1 MCNLRPLLAVL
12 LCGAAAHAQELQPL
26 IDRPVTQP
34 RGAVELTAH
43 GTYTNWDARA
53 FVGPGTGSLTGE
65 TLALGADFGA
75 TDLVE
80 LGLATALPINPG
92 AAFGSILGSAAFAV
106 DKAIAL
112 RVDAGFE
119 NFGVNGDNTGGSSH
133 ISRYFAGLGAR
144 IKVPISPNI
153 AFVTGRTGA
162 IHFGHFNNVGFSGV
176 GLYNGASRLTE
187 ASSDV
192 LVLSGG
198 GDRDSQLGEQRCS
211 AFHPS
216 RAGSGRDPDSA
227 AGHRGPLLPRRI
239 RRDDGQ
245 QRQQRPPLFR
255 PARADVL
262 APLPRLIVAERARA
276 SLRRGGARVQRC
288 QDLVVAE
295 HPGDR
300 DRHVAEREG
309 VHLLAVHRVDAVRRD
324 DDAVVARIRLECRA
338 QNARIRIDPGEDQ
351 RSRGE
356 LALQHEIE
364 VRSVEAVVALLAI
377 DDHVARVE
385 QLRDRRSQEA
395 LRLL

>member
-1 MCNLRPLLAVL
+1 MRNPRPLLAVL

-198 GDRDSQLGEQRCS
+198 GDNSGTNIGINLPARLLGGDRDSQLGEQRCS

-262 APLPRLIVAERARA
+262 APLPRLIVAE
-276 SLRRGGARVQRC
+276 
-288 QDLVVAE
+288 
-295 HPGDR
+295 
-300 DRHVAEREG
+300 
-309 VHLLAVHRVDAVRRD
+309 
-324 DDAVVARIRLECRA
+324 
-338 QNARIRIDPGEDQ
+338 
-351 RSRGE
+351 
-356 LALQHEIE
+356 
-364 VRSVEAVVALLAI
+364 
-377 DDHVARVE
+377 
-385 QLRDRRSQEA
+385 
-395 LRLL
+395 

>member
-1 MCNLRPLLAVL
+1 MRNPRPLLAVL

-198 GDRDSQLGEQRCS
+198 GDNSGTNIGINLPAGLLLQPDPHVAFTLQAGYS
-211 AFHPS
+211 AVIEIPS
-216 RAGSGRDPDSA
+216 SGSSA
-227 AGHRGPLLPRRI
+227 AAHFIPLGL
-239 RRDDGQ
+239 
-245 QRQQRPPLFR
+245 
-255 PARADVL
+255 
-262 APLPRLIVAERARA
+262 
-276 SLRRGGARVQRC
+276 
-288 QDLVVAE
+288 
-295 HPGDR
+295 
-300 DRHVAEREG
+300 
-309 VHLLAVHRVDAVRRD
+309 
-324 DDAVVARIRLECRA
+324 
-338 QNARIRIDPGEDQ
+338 
-351 RSRGE
+351 
-356 LALQHEIE
+356 
-364 VRSVEAVVALLAI
+364 EAVVTPTPPLDIGARFFLDGYVATTGSNVSNGPRYFDLRALMFWLRF
-377 DDHVARVE
+377 RV
-385 QLRDRRSQEA
+385 
-395 LRLL
+395 